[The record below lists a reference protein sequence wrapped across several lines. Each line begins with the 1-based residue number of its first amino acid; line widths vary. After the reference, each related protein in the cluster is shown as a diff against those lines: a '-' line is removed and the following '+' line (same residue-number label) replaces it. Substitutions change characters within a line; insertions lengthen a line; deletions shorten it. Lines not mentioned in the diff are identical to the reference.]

1 MSNVTSASSLA
12 RYERMGIAGSMPG
25 ACLTGLPYGPMRLF
39 VMFLVVLLLIGGGMK
54 LAGAQIPILDYPFGG
69 PMGQPQIEVVQP
81 DLNLP

>member
-1 MSNVTSASSLA
+1 
-12 RYERMGIAGSMPG
+12 
-25 ACLTGLPYGPMRLF
+25 MRF
-39 VMFLVVLLLIGGGMK
+39 VIFFLVVLLLIGGGMK